1 MLAIRAIK
9 ILLRIATLMHSS
21 SFASSPSSTPQTNSL
36 MSPNHPA
43 SLSYPYTITKKQVIT
58 NRWLDLE
65 PNRCWSSPIPAIQH
79 QSPSVNYRN
88 TKSQD
93 NSSQSPS
100 YQGRRRPREEDSF
113 NHQHQQ
119 QHPMADECTC
129 CAERLREHKRPRR
142 VVITK
147 TEIDKSI
154 TFTSPT
160 TYSTT
165 TTVSTTTLTA
175 TVIPVLRPLQQP
187 QQQLQHAQQQWR
199 FQPDYPPERREN
211 R

>member
-1 MLAIRAIK
+1 M
-9 ILLRIATLMHSS
+9 
-21 SFASSPSSTPQTNSL
+21 N
-36 MSPNHPA
+36 PNHPA
-43 SLSYPYTITKKQVIT
+43 TLPVYYPYTITKKQVVT
-58 NRWLDLE
+58 NRWLDLN
-65 PNRCWSSPIPAIQH
+65 PNRCCSTPSDAIHH
-79 QSPSVNYRN
+79 QSPSVHYEN

-93 NSSQSPS
+93 NSPSSPS
-100 YQGRRRPREEDSF
+100 QYQNQSRRRTREEES
-113 NHQHQQ
+113 HHH
-119 QHPMADECTC
+119 QHPMADDCTC
-129 CAERLREHKRPRR
+129 CAERQREHKRPRR
-142 VVITK
+142 VVVTK

-175 TVIPVLRPLQQP
+175 TLIPVLRPLQQP
-187 QQQLQHAQQQWR
+187 LPAQQQWR